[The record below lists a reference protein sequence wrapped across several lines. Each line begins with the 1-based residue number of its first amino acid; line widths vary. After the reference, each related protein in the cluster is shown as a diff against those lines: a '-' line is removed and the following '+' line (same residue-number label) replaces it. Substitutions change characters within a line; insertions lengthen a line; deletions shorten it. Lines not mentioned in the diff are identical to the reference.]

1 MAAWLLACN
10 VFLETVDT
18 SRNAFTRTA
27 LVAVDRGDHA
37 LANRLDTAVGSIVN
51 KRWVKFWVAYGIS
64 KNGFGVPGSWK
75 PEILQLRLNIVV
87 KALMLPWDCYAP
99 QRSDGLHF

>member
-10 VFLETVDT
+10 AFLETVDT

-37 LANRLDTAVGSIVN
+37 LANRLATAVGSIVD

-64 KNGFGVPGSWK
+64 KSWK

-99 QRSDGLHF
+99 LSGVTDYTPS